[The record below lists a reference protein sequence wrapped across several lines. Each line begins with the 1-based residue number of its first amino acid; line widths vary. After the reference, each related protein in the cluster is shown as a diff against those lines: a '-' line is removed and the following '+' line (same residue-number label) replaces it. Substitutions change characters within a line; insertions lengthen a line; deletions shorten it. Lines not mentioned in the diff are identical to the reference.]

1 MLQIPVWWG
10 SQYDQYVTDLL
21 HAEGKA
27 GSLVDDSGHFY
38 KPLQVRMLSEDMS
51 AWEHTP

>member
-1 MLQIPVWWG
+1 M
-10 SQYDQYVTDLL
+10 

-38 KPLQVRMLSEDMS
+38 KPLQVIFWTILSVAGSQNKDGRLLGVL
-51 AWEHTP
+51 